1 MGHKIFV
8 SYKYRDNQ
16 VAPLPDVAFTKARD
30 YVTRFENRLDRT
42 NHVYKGESDGES
54 LNGLSEEQI
63 WKKLCDRM
71 YDSSVTAVFISPGMD
86 DGTGERNQWIPW
98 EISYSLKERTRNER
112 TSHTNAVFSVVL
124 PDAFGRYDYL
134 IENKTGLDG
143 RSYAVYHR
151 NWLFPILRNNMFNR
165 ISNQDLVQNIPG
177 VGSVHSGEPSYI
189 FAVKWS
195 DFIGDISGTID
206 RALRIR
212 DDAESYDIT
221 KMVSEY

>member
-8 SYKYRDNQ
+8 SYKYHDNQ
-16 VAPLPDVAFTKARD
+16 VAPLPGVAFTTSRD
-30 YVTRFENRLDRT
+30 YVTKFENQLDRT

-54 LNGLSEEQI
+54 LDGLSEEQI
-63 WKKLCDRM
+63 WKMLCDRM
-71 YDSSVTAVFISPGMD
+71 YDSSVTAVFVSRGMD

-124 PDAFGRYDYL
+124 PDASGRYDYL
-134 IENKTGLDG
+134 IENKIGQNG
-143 RSYAVYHR
+143 RSYVVYHR
-151 NWLFPILRNNMFNR
+151 NWLFPILKSNMFNR
-165 ISNQDLVQNIPG
+165 NTNQSLVQNIPG
-177 VGSVHSGEPSYI
+177 IGSVYSGEPSYI

-195 DFIGDISGTID
+195 DFIGNISGTID

-212 DDAESYDIT
+212 DDAESYNIT
-221 KMVSEY
+221 KTVS

>member
-16 VAPLPDVAFTKARD
+16 VAPIPGVAFTTARD
-30 YVTRFENRLDRT
+30 YVTWFENRLDRT

-54 LNGLSEEQI
+54 LDGLSEERI
-63 WKKLCDRM
+63 WETLCDRM
-71 YDSSVTAVFISPGMD
+71 YDSSVTAVFVSPGMD

-124 PDAFGRYDYL
+124 PDRFGQYDYL
-134 IENKTGLDG
+134 IEDKEDQNGW
-143 RSYAVYHR
+143 SHPVYHTDR
-151 NWLFPILRNNMFNR
+151 LFPILGNNMFNR
-165 ISNQDLVQNIPG
+165 KPSLDRVQNIPG
-177 VGSVHSGEPSYI
+177 IGIVHFGEHSYI

-195 DFIGDISGTID
+195 DFIDNIDGTIN
-206 RALRIR
+206 RAIRIR

-221 KMVSEY
+221 KTVS